1 MLTNFDE
8 HLILA
13 FFYDL
18 ADTFL
23 LELGQYSWRALFESI
38 QLLLATIIRYKHYFE
53 RSLIITV
60 HEYTQSA
67 VLSHAWQTD
76 LIKADDRG
84 FLLLRIYV
92 VEYHVDI

>member
-23 LELGQYSWRALFESI
+23 LELGQYS
-38 QLLLATIIRYKHYFE
+38 
-53 RSLIITV
+53 
-60 HEYTQSA
+60 
-67 VLSHAWQTD
+67 
-76 LIKADDRG
+76 
-84 FLLLRIYV
+84 
-92 VEYHVDI
+92 